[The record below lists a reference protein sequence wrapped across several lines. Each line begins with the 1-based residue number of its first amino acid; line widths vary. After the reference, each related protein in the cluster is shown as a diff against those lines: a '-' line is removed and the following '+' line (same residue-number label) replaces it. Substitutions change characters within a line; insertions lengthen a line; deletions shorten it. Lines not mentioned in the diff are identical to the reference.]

1 VVSDYRLAPALA
13 ARLTG
18 ALLVLAAAVVLGTT
32 VVTLLARLPVV
43 VVLAVALL
51 LALVLAPLAWWLLR
65 RAVVLHTDEQGYRV
79 RLVRG
84 TGTRAAAWRDVEDAV
99 ASWVAG
105 SPCIVLRLRDGRTTT
120 IPVEAV
126 AGDRDQLVRD
136 VQDRLQH
143 GHGLSPLRRPP
154 PPSPSAEDPDDGP
167 PA

>member
-1 VVSDYRLAPALA
+1 VVSDYRLAPGLA

-18 ALLVLAAAVVLGTT
+18 ALLVVAAAAVLGTT
-32 VVTLLARLPVV
+32 VVTLLARLPVA
-43 VVLAVALL
+43 VVLAVAVLVV
-51 LALVLAPLAWWLLR
+51 LVLAPVAWWLLR
-65 RAVVLHTDEQGYRV
+65 RAVVLHTDERGYRV

-99 ASWVAG
+99 ATWVAG

-126 AGDRDQLVRD
+126 AGDREQLVRD
-136 VQDRLQH
+136 LQDRLQH

-154 PPSPSAEDPDDGP
+154 PPPASPEEPGDGPSA
-167 PA
+167 